1 MTDHIQMPTAMKS
14 VGSVSRSVSNNIT
27 SASPIKAESTPIS
40 MDKFSP
46 FDGGSNIIKILLIV
60 FVIAFLGY
68 NLYLYYYEGT
78 DILAKFL
85 GINILSKGETNVEPE
100 PEETLAEEDEL
111 AREEDQKL
119 ERKVETPVQEVIGEP
134 SKKPEDQTEADI
146 STESEI
152 QQTKKGNYCY
162 IGTDRTYRSC
172 VEMNAG
178 DTCVSGEVFPTKD
191 ICVNPELR
199 R

>member
-1 MTDHIQMPTAMKS
+1 
-14 VGSVSRSVSNNIT
+14 
-27 SASPIKAESTPIS
+27 
-40 MDKFSP
+40 
-46 FDGGSNIIKILLIV
+46 
-60 FVIAFLGY
+60 
-68 NLYLYYYEGT
+68 
-78 DILAKFL
+78 
-85 GINILSKGETNVEPE
+85 
-100 PEETLAEEDEL
+100 LAEEDEL

-178 DTCVSGEVFPTKD
+178 DTCVSGKVFPTKD